1 MRTLPTGTVT
11 LFFTDIEGS
20 TRLWEQH
27 PEAMGAALQRH
38 DSLLRSVI
46 ESKGGYVFKTV
57 GDAFCA
63 AFASAANAVEAG
75 IAAQQGLQAE
85 RWPEHADLRVRMALH
100 TGKCEE
106 RDGDYFGP
114 TVNRTARLE
123 ATAHGRQVVLSQA
136 TAVLVRDRLP
146 DSVDLTDL
154 GSHRLKDLA
163 RPEQIFQLNVHGLEV
178 AFPPLRS
185 LDNPALPNNLPA
197 QPASFVGRTREV
209 AEVRLLVEDHRL
221 VTLTG
226 AGGSGKTRLAL
237 QVAAE
242 LLDGSGDGVWLV
254 ELAPISDENLV
265 ATTMEDV
272 LGISRQPGRPEF
284 DALVDAL
291 EPQRTLIVLDN
302 CEHLIG
308 SCAKIADTILRRC
321 PGVHLMATSRQPLGI
336 GGEAIY
342 RVPSLSLPDEAGA
355 SSPAESDAVA
365 LFMDRARSQ
374 RIDLTLDEE
383 AAPLLASICRRLDGM
398 PLAIELAA
406 ARLRS
411 MSIASLHDRLDHRF
425 RLLTGGSRSA
435 LPRQQTLRATMEW
448 SYSLLNEPEQS
459 LLRRL
464 SVFAEGF
471 DLEAAETVC
480 SLGDMDVFDIAE
492 LLGSL
497 VDKSLVVAEPIGSG
511 VRYRLLETIRQ
522 FGAEHLVERDAT
534 EAEAVAAAHC
544 GHFLSVAEQ
553 IAAQLTG
560 PEQGRGFARLD
571 ADFANLRRSIQYSV
585 DDPKNTTLALR
596 FAAALHRYGW
606 VRSRASEVIAGIEPV
621 LERPAA
627 TTDPELLARALL
639 SISTSNWYIDH
650 QTAQRL
656 GEWAVA
662 TARQLEDD
670 RILAEALACLSV
682 DYVSVGRMDWS
693 LPLSREA
700 VQRARGLDDDVV
712 LSLCLACDLLA
723 RNRSDLTSTRS
734 YDEAIAS
741 AERAGDLY
749 QILALNNNA
758 GCDALQREDLAA
770 ARIYLERAQWADHEL
785 GMEPSNT
792 TANLAWV
799 AREEGDAE
807 SANRMFREALLA
819 GCRAGESTRLAG
831 ALLGFACLAGDSGV
845 WRRSAVLHAV
855 AQALLDQRG
864 EPWPLPE
871 ARYREINLGEI
882 QRSLDGDQVL
892 EAFAEGRT
900 LSLDDAIEL
909 SLGRRSSA

>member
-1 MRTLPTGTVT
+1 MPRQTAVVATVRRWVTRGQSALTFVDLPGRRGPAAGHTPIQHPIGRKSTRGPTCSYGVYARPVPPTKVSRYFSADPWSPNQELQVRGLEDPPDQRVLRASEGYCSPVRTLPTGTIT
-11 LFFTDIEGS
+11 FFFTDIEGS
-20 TRLWEQH
+20 TRLWEHH

-38 DSLLRSVI
+38 DALLRSVI

-63 AFASAANAVEAG
+63 AFASAGDAVEAG
-75 IAAQQGLQAE
+75 IEAQQGLQAE
-85 RWPEHADLRVRMALH
+85 RWPEHVDLRVRMALH

-146 DSVDLTDL
+146 DSVELTDL

-178 AFPPLRS
+178 DFPPLRS

-197 QPASFVGRTREV
+197 QPASFVGRTREA

-254 ELAPISDENLV
+254 ELAPISDESLV

-272 LGISRQPGRPEF
+272 LGITRQPGRPEF

-342 RVPSLSLPDEAGA
+342 RVPSLSLPDESGA
-355 SSPAESDAVA
+355 SSPGESDAVA

-553 IAAQLTG
+553 IAPQLTG
-560 PEQGRGFARLD
+560 PEQGRGFVRLD
-571 ADFANLRRSIQYSV
+571 ADFANIRRSIQYSV

-596 FAAALHRYGW
+596 FAVALHRYGW

-627 TTDPELLARALL
+627 AIDPELLGRALL
-639 SISTSNWYIDH
+639 SISTSNWFIDH
-650 QTAQRL
+650 ETAQRL

-662 TARQLEDD
+662 TARQLDD
-670 RILAEALACLSV
+670 DGMLAEALACLSV
-682 DYVSVGRMDWS
+682 DYTSAGRFDKS
-693 LPLSREA
+693 FPLMPRGSP
-700 VQRARGLDDDVV
+700 ARK
-712 LSLCLACDLLA
+712 
-723 RNRSDLTSTRS
+723 NTR
-734 YDEAIAS
+734 
-741 AERAGDLY
+741 R
-749 QILALNNNA
+749 
-758 GCDALQREDLAA
+758 
-770 ARIYLERAQWADHEL
+770 
-785 GMEPSNT
+785 
-792 TANLAWV
+792 
-799 AREEGDAE
+799 
-807 SANRMFREALLA
+807 
-819 GCRAGESTRLAG
+819 
-831 ALLGFACLAGDSGV
+831 
-845 WRRSAVLHAV
+845 
-855 AQALLDQRG
+855 
-864 EPWPLPE
+864 
-871 ARYREINLGEI
+871 
-882 QRSLDGDQVL
+882 
-892 EAFAEGRT
+892 
-900 LSLDDAIEL
+900 
-909 SLGRRSSA
+909 

>member
-1 MRTLPTGTVT
+1 MRTLPTGTIT
-11 LFFTDIEGS
+11 FFFTDIEGS
-20 TRLWEQH
+20 TRLWEHH

-38 DSLLRSVI
+38 DALLRSVI

-63 AFASAANAVEAG
+63 AFASAGDAVEAG
-75 IAAQQGLQAE
+75 IEAQQGLQAE
-85 RWPEHADLRVRMALH
+85 RWPQHVDLRVRMALH

-146 DSVDLTDL
+146 DSVELTDL

-178 AFPPLRS
+178 DFPPLRS

-197 QPASFVGRTREV
+197 QPASFVGRTREA

-254 ELAPISDENLV
+254 ELAPISDESLV

-272 LGISRQPGRPEF
+272 LGITRQPGRPEF

-342 RVPSLSLPDEAGA
+342 RVPSLSLPDESGD
-355 SSPAESDAVA
+355 SSPGESDAVA

-411 MSIASLHDRLDHRF
+411 MSIGSLHDRLDHRF

-480 SLGDMDVFDIAE
+480 SLSDMDVFDIAE

-497 VDKSLVVAEPIGSG
+497 VDKSLVVAEPMGSG

-534 EAEAVAAAHC
+534 EAEAVATAHC
-544 GHFLSVAEQ
+544 RHFLSLAEQ
-553 IAAQLTG
+553 IAPQLTG

-571 ADFANLRRSIQYSV
+571 ADFANLRRSIEYSV
-585 DDPKNTTLALR
+585 DDPRNTTLALR

-606 VRSRASEVIAGIEPV
+606 VRSRANEVIAAIEPV
-621 LERPAA
+621 LDRPAA
-627 TTDPELLARALL
+627 AIDPELLVRSLL

-650 QTAQRL
+650 QAAQRL
-656 GEWAVA
+656 GEWAVT
-662 TARQLEDD
+662 TARELEDD
-670 RILAEALACLSV
+670 RVLAEALACLSV
-682 DYVSVGRMDWS
+682 DYASVGRIDWS
-693 LPLSREA
+693 LPLSQEA
-700 VQRARGLDDDVV
+700 VQRARALDDDVV

-723 RNRSDLTSTRS
+723 HSRSDLTSINS

-758 GCDALQREDLAA
+758 GCLALQCEDVAA
-770 ARIYLERAQWADHEL
+770 ARRYFERAQWADHEV

-792 TANLAWV
+792 TGNLAWV

-819 GCRAGESTRLAG
+819 SRRAGDRTRLAC
-831 ALLGFACLAGDSGV
+831 ALLGFACLAGDSSA

-855 AQALLDQRG
+855 AQAVLDKGG
-864 EPWPLPE
+864 EQWPLPE
-871 ARYREINLGEI
+871 VRYREINLGEI
-882 QRSLDGDQVL
+882 QRSLDGDQFQV
-892 EAFAEGRT
+892 AFAEGRT

-909 SLGRRSSA
+909 SLGRRSST